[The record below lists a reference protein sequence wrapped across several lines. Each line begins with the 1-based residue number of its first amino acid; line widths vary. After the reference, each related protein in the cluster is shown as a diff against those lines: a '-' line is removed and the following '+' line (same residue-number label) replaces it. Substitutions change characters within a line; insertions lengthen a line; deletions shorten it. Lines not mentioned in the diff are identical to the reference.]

1 MSHPNEPFN
10 PFDPTGTLKT
20 IRDANL
26 DSWSRMMIQLIN
38 TDAYATATGAM
49 LDTWLST
56 SAPFRKALESTMA
69 QALANL
75 NMPARADIVSL
86 AQRLTNIEIRLDDLE
101 AKLDGTRTTG
111 PKS

>member
-1 MSHPNEPFN
+1 
-10 PFDPTGTLKT
+10 
-20 IRDANL
+20 
-26 DSWSRMMIQLIN
+26 
-38 TDAYATATGAM
+38 
-49 LDTWLST
+49 
-56 SAPFRKALESTMA
+56 MA

-101 AKLDGTRTTG
+101 AKLDGTRNAG